1 MYDDK
6 KFLKI
11 YFYIYTEESN
21 WTTEAEGQILHSQ
34 LVKWC
39 SPAWEE
45 PKFS

>member
-1 MYDDK
+1 MIK
-6 KFLKI
+6 KEIFKI
-11 YFYIYTEESN
+11 YLYIDTEESS
-21 WTTEAEGQILHSQ
+21 WITEAEGHILYTQ

>member
-1 MYDDK
+1 M
-6 KFLKI
+6 LKNQ
-11 YFYIYTEESN
+11 TELQ
-21 WTTEAEGQILHSQ
+21 EAEGQILYTQ